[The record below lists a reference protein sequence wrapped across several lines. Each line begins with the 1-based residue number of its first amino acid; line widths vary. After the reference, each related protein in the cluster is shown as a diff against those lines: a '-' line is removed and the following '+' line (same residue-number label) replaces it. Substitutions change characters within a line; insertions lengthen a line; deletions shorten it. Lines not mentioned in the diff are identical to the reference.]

1 MKKKRYIQPEIEVV
15 NLELEGV
22 IQTISAV
29 DVVDT
34 SGNSTGDNIGSGG
47 ESNNEDD
54 LGAPVFF
61 PDLD

>member
-47 ESNNEDD
+47 ESNTEDD

-61 PDLD
+61 PDFD